1 VTSRFVIEPL
11 DKRHDRSS
19 FSCGND
25 RIDAY
30 FHQTVSQ
37 DVRRRY
43 ATCYVATE
51 LSTGRLA
58 GSYTLSSNS
67 VPLTEV
73 PAELARKL
81 PRYPSVP
88 AVLIGWLARHRDFAG
103 LGLGELLV
111 FDAIR
116 TVAVAPIGAH
126 AIFADAIDERA
137 AAFYASFGFTP
148 LIGQPNRLYLPIA
161 TVASLI

>member
-1 VTSRFVIEPL
+1 MSVRFAIEKL

-19 FSCGND
+19 FTCGND

-30 FHQTVSQ
+30 FRNTVSQ

-43 ATCYVATE
+43 ATCYVAVE
-51 LSTGRLA
+51 LATDRLA
-58 GSYTLSSNS
+58 GFYTLSANS
-67 VPLTEV
+67 VPLTDV
-73 PAELARKL
+73 PDELAKKL

-88 AVLIGWLARHRDFAG
+88 AVLIGWLARHREFAG

-116 TVAVAPIGAH
+116 TVATTPIGAH

-137 AAFYASFGFTP
+137 AAFYASLGFTP
-148 LIGQPNRLYLPIA
+148 LIGQPNRLYLPVA
-161 TVASLI
+161 TAAGLI